1 MWISLRRCCRCF
13 FDVAGNASMDVA
25 GNASMDVAGNASMD
39 VANDPQSLDDPEDGN
54 EGLVQLLF

>member
-1 MWISLRRCCRCF
+1 M
-13 FDVAGNASMDVA
+13 DVAGNASMDVA